1 MSAKVF
7 VSHVNWNIKTPFVS
21 YSDKKFIDE
30 LEKNTKLNNST
41 IHDINLT
48 KSKIANYFIKKN
60 KKLNNLTIHDNNLTK
75 SEIANYF
82 IKKNTKLNNST
93 IHDNNL
99 TKSKIAN
106 YFIKKYTFNK
116 IKKEITITMKNN
128 LLEKNKE
135 DKKNN
140 NICSLLAKI
149 FN

>member
-41 IHDINLT
+41 IHDNNLT
-48 KSKIANYFIKKN
+48 KSKII
-60 KKLNNLTIHDNNLTK
+60 
-75 SEIANYF
+75 NYF
-82 IKKNTKLNNST
+82 IKKNTKLNNSA

-99 TKSKIAN
+99 TKSKIVN

-116 IKKEITITMKNN
+116 IKKEITITMKNK